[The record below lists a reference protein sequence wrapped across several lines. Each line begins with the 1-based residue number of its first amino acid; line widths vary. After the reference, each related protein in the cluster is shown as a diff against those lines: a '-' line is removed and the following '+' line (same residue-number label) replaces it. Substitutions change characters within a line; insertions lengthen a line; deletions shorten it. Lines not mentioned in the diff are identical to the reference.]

1 MPMPLA
7 DMSSPT
13 VAIFNV
19 AMIGHVNPTFAL
31 VQELVQR
38 GCRVHYFL
46 PPVEAIRQAAKDSG
60 AFVESYQPDVQDLV
74 LEQCGTQEPPA
85 EIDPEELALWTR
97 AVWPL
102 ASTLLCGDYI
112 CRRCEELGV
121 SVVLYDPMT
130 PHGLLVAEKLKI
142 PKASLVTY
150 PGMGSL
156 SELMSHTERLQRAA
170 EIRKPLGD
178 EIQKVFGV
186 DLQVELLTRRQYYA
200 PMNFITTCEDLVAP
214 LPEDAPW
221 AEELRTHCSFIPVGC
236 LVSARA
242 PHVIT
247 ARSNGQ
253 VLSRAKSFGH
263 GLPAAE
269 LSAQLAQGHKIVFA
283 ALGTMALSDRWAID
297 LGRASGGNL
306 PLGTT
311 GKQYCQ
317 HVWKALLE
325 AMEELGEDY
334 YCVLSAGKQP
344 DALDFLE
351 DDDDDYALPQNVIVR
366 TFVPQVEM
374 LNHYTSV
381 FLSHV
386 GFNSLQE
393 SLMAGVPLVAVP
405 QAVDQPA
412 NARKVES
419 CGWGVSF
426 FHPMSSVSG
435 PALASALRAVGG
447 QQGFHAAVAEA
458 KADLQGGAER
468 LTEKLLEL

>member
-1 MPMPLA
+1 
-7 DMSSPT
+7 
-13 VAIFNV
+13 
-19 AMIGHVNPTFAL
+19 
-31 VQELVQR
+31 
-38 GCRVHYFL
+38 
-46 PPVEAIRQAAKDSG
+46 
-60 AFVESYQPDVQDLV
+60 
-74 LEQCGTQEPPA
+74 
-85 EIDPEELALWTR
+85 
-97 AVWPL
+97 
-102 ASTLLCGDYI
+102 
-112 CRRCEELGV
+112 
-121 SVVLYDPMT
+121 MT

-186 DLQVELLTRRQYYA
+186 DLQAWGAGALGGVFAEA

-221 AEELRTHCSFIPVGC
+221 AEELRTHCSFIP
-236 LVSARA
+236 
-242 PHVIT
+242 
-247 ARSNGQ
+247 